1 MLENRMGRVNRRE
14 FLIAGGQTL
23 AVAHLSGMAT
33 ATSSVGLVQSTHRKL
48 SRTVGPDQE
57 LDYPL
62 VREMVWKAI
71 EYGKPKA
78 GSLAAKIKPGSWVVI
93 KPNIVYLKPQTEYRS
108 GDVTDQR
115 VTRAVFEYVAEKT
128 KAARITLAEGGS
140 YRRLADPLTDNVVT
154 QKGVRVDG
162 TTYDWGDTEFPGV
175 GGTMNGM
182 LQDFSRKYPGKKFD
196 YVDLA
201 YDVVRDSSGKPALLD
216 VPVLNGVGSFSNK
229 KQYYVCNAI
238 TKCDFLI
245 SVPVAKVHSGC
256 GLTACFKNYIGTAP
270 RIMYFTGTGF
280 WNMALHRDHGVDGRL
295 DAAIAD
301 LAAFHPPDYNVVDV
315 IRGLQYSEHNNDR
328 PDQMIRNNMI
338 VAGEETVAVEAAVA
352 TLLGFK
358 PGDIDY
364 IRMGAARGLGTYDLR
379 RISIVGD
386 ELDRLVHP
394 FGKPRNWYARCN
406 REWRVSREPNAPPA
420 SWKRHTS
427 FGDTLYGDKALGGAG
442 TAFSAAADLRSDGNR
457 KGFLWLGLTGKVT
470 ALLNGEKIMEEEN
483 LTRYR
488 VGQFQKAIELKPGAN
503 RLVFHVQA
511 AGDAPP
517 QMAAVMV
524 NPQNTGD
531 SLDGVEW
538 SA

>member
-1 MLENRMGRVNRRE
+1 MENVNRRR
-14 FLIAGGQTL
+14 FLIAGGQAL
-23 AVAHLSGMAT
+23 AAAKLAGRAAAS
-33 ATSSVGLVQSTHRKL
+33 SSVGLVRSTHKKL

-57 LDYPL
+57 LDYAL

-78 GSLAAKIKPGSWVVI
+78 GSLADKIKPGSWVVV
-93 KPNIVYLKPQTEYRS
+93 KPNIVYLKPQMEYRT

-115 VTRAVFEYVAEKT
+115 VTRAVFEYVAEKS

-140 YRRLADPLTDNVVT
+140 YRRLADPLADNVVT
-154 QKGVRVDG
+154 QKGVRVDA

-175 GGTMNGM
+175 GGTMDGM
-182 LQDFSRKYPGKKFD
+182 LMEFSRKYPGRKFD

-201 YDVVRDSSGKPALLD
+201 YDVVRDASGKPVLRD
-216 VPVLNGVGSFSNK
+216 VPMLNGVGSFSNK
-229 KQYYVCNAI
+229 KQYYVSSAI

-245 SVPVAKVHSGC
+245 SVPVAKVHAGC
-256 GLTACFKNYIGTAP
+256 GLTACFKNFIGTAP

-315 IRGLQYSEHNNDR
+315 LRGLQYSEHNNDR
-328 PDQMIRNNMI
+328 PDQMVRNNII
-338 VAGEETVAVEAAVA
+338 VAGEETVAVEATVA

-364 IRMGAARGLGTYDLR
+364 VRMGAARGLGTYDVS
-379 RISIVGD
+379 RIEIVGE
-386 ELDRLVHP
+386 ELDRLVRP
-394 FGKPRNWYARCN
+394 FMKPRNWYARCN
-406 REWRVSREPNAPPA
+406 REWRVSRDTEANLA
-420 SWKRHTS
+420 SWTRHTS
-427 FGDTLYGDKALGGAG
+427 FGDTLYADKALGGPVTDFA
-442 TAFSAAADLRSDGNR
+442 ASAKLRSDGNR
-457 KGFLWLGLTGKVT
+457 KGFLWLGLNGKATV
-470 ALLNGEKIMEEEN
+470 LLNGERIMEEEN
-483 LTRYR
+483 VTRYR
-488 VGQFQKAIELKPGAN
+488 VGQFQKAVELRPGDN
-503 RLVFHVQA
+503 HLLFRVHS
-511 AGDAPP
+511 AGDQSP
-517 QMAAVMV
+517 QLAVVMV

-531 SLDGVEW
+531 NLDGVEW